1 MGTLLQIAL
10 DFTSIER
17 AIEIAIKV
25 GGYVDII
32 EAGTPLIKSE
42 GIKVIRILRALFPD
56 KKILADLKIMDAGT
70 LESSIA
76 FDAGADII
84 SVCARASYETVEETI
99 RVARDRNKEV
109 MVDLIGARDIL
120 SEARGLVSLAP
131 DYFCIHTGL
140 DEQMKGKSIMEGL
153 RIFKDN
159 LDLPF
164 AVAGG
169 IKPRDLPS
177 IMPFNPSIVIVGGY
191 ITKAEDPLS
200 ALHEIRERMNQS

>member
-1 MGTLLQIAL
+1 MRTLLQIAL

-25 GGYVDII
+25 GRHVDII

-42 GIKVIRILRALFPD
+42 GIRVIKILRALFPD
-56 KKILADLKIMDAGT
+56 KKVFADLKIMDAGT

-84 SVCARASYETVEETI
+84 SVCGRASYETVEETI
-99 RVARDRNKEV
+99 RIARDRNKEV

-120 SEARGLVSLAP
+120 SEARGLVPLAP

-153 RIFKDN
+153 RIFTDN
-159 LDLPF
+159 LNLPF

-177 IMPFNPSIVIVGGY
+177 ILSFKPSIVIVGGY

-200 ALHEIRERMNQS
+200 ALYEIRERMNPS